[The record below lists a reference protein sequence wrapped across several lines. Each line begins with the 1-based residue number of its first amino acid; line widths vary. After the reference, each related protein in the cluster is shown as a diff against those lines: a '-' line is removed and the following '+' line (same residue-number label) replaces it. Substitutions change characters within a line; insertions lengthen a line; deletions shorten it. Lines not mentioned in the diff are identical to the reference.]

1 MTHDLLKDAYDLHI
15 HSGPDVM
22 PRKFDDV
29 DMAQRIIAAGMRGYV
44 IKSHYFCTSERALL
58 IRKMFPACNAIG
70 SITLN
75 SSVGGINPAA
85 VEMAGRS
92 GAKLVWFPTVDS
104 QNEMEHLA
112 HTPAEKHP
120 YWAKVK
126 KQMEAEGIFSP
137 TICILKDGKLRNEVY
152 AILDIIARFNMIL
165 ATSHVSKAEAF
176 ALVKAARERKVERII
191 LTHVDFPATFLTVDE
206 QKELLKYGAFMEHTY
221 TTPATGKVAWDV
233 VMAQIRA
240 IGPARVVIG
249 TDLGQTAGVF
259 PDEGLVLYAN
269 RLLENGFTEE
279 EIRTIFVK
287 NSTSL
292 LE

>member
-1 MTHDLLKDAYDLHI
+1 
-15 HSGPDVM
+15 M

-29 DMAQRIIAAGMRGYV
+29 DMAQRIIAAGMKGYV
-44 IKSHYFCTSERALL
+44 IKSHYFCTSERAQL

-70 SITLN
+70 SVTLN

-92 GAKLVWFPTVDS
+92 GAKVVWFPTVDAL
-104 QNEMEHLA
+104 NEMAHLA
-112 HTPAEKHP
+112 HAPADKLP
-120 YWAKVK
+120 YWAKIK
-126 KQMEAEGIFSP
+126 QQMEAEGVFSP
-137 TICILKDGKLRNEVY
+137 TICILKDGKLLDEVY

-191 LTHVDFPATFLTVDE
+191 LTHVDFPATFLTIDE

-221 TTPATGKVAWDV
+221 TTPATGKVAWEV
-233 VMAQIRA
+233 VMEQIRA
-240 IGPARVVIG
+240 IGPDHVVIG

-279 EIRTIFVK
+279 EIRTIFVR
-287 NSTSL
+287 NATSL